1 MLFLHHGLTGL
12 LGQPPPAALDVLVTV
27 ASEDTCPTRRILAG
41 VPSLS
46 IYMSS
51 VKDLLPPLERGLSSG
66 TKQKGGSLR
75 STGPLGRTARQTPS
89 RTPPGGVGKK
99 LL

>member
-1 MLFLHHGLTGL
+1 MLFLHHGLAGL

-27 ASEDTCPTRRILAG
+27 ASEDTRPTRRILAG

-46 IYMSS
+46 IYMSPI
-51 VKDLLPPLERGLSSG
+51 KDLLPPLERGLSSG
-66 TKQKGGSLR
+66 MKQKGGSLR

-89 RTPPGGVGKK
+89 RMPPGGVGKK